1 MRVRGLEAFQ
11 KWICADERV
20 LREVGESIVIQGCVE
35 KLGLPT
41 VEHGRRDGTEEEEGV
56 SVEEKSALLGIVL
69 EVVEGGMWKGGY
81 EELEEVVGRLEEEG
95 EKGWR
100 ERKKGRRGERGR
112 NGGMEW
118 RKMGRLA
125 REVGWGIEKRKRR
138 EEGRGGEGE
147 IISLCGIKKHLE
159 EEKKKVEEKDKQLE
173 EEKKRGDEEGRLK
186 EEEKR
191 KRIESENKA
200 E

>member
-100 ERKKGRRGERGR
+100 ERKKERKERRERKEWR
-112 NGGMEW
+112 NG
-118 RKMGRLA
+118 
-125 REVGWGIEKRKRR
+125 V
-138 EEGRGGEGE
+138 
-147 IISLCGIKKHLE
+147 
-159 EEKKKVEEKDKQLE
+159 EKDGKISTRSWVGNRE
-173 EEKKRGDEEGRLK
+173 EEKKRGRKGR
-186 EEEKR
+186 R
-191 KRIESENKA
+191 RRDY
-200 E
+200 